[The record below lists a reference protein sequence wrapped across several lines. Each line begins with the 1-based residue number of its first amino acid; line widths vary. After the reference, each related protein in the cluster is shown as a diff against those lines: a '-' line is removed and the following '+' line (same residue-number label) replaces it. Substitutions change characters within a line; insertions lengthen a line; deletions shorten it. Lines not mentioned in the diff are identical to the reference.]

1 MPTPAENITFP
12 PVTRAAGRGGP
23 FPAEPEAAECGSASS
38 ISGRVT
44 RDRMKKSINCFCK
57 RPDALVRL
65 VCFPWAG
72 GGSIHYARWGSLL
85 NSSVEV
91 YSVKLPGREG
101 RAKEPFLMDMQQVVD
116 EVVSAL
122 LPELREKPFALFGHS
137 FGAMASFATADHL
150 KRVHGL
156 EPVHLFVSGASA
168 PHQRRGL
175 CTLLRHPVPE
185 SSIILHTVTLAV
197 PATAQLTPNG
207 GSEARLCATKRSDLT
222 DEEFLNWLTSIG
234 GTPPEILTNQE
245 VLKLFLPV
253 LKADLSVVENYRYLK
268 PERSILSCPVTCFD
282 GTQDI
287 PHDLQAWKDISSGE
301 FTIKMLPG
309 SHFYLKDP
317 TNEKILLDYIT
328 RHLETAEMD
337 YMK

>member
-38 ISGRVT
+38 SSRRVT

-168 PHQRRGL
+168 PH
-175 CTLLRHPVPE
+175 
-185 SSIILHTVTLAV
+185 
-197 PATAQLTPNG
+197 
-207 GSEARLCATKRSDLT
+207 SEARLCATKRSDLT

-328 RHLETAEMD
+328 RYLETAEMD